1 MDAEAIAAD
10 QTLNHAYAEG
20 RADER
25 EEWLPLAE
33 KLREL
38 FRLRQ
43 VAGGGAVFSL
53 QDVLDLS
60 KELARPYK

>member
-25 EEWLPLAE
+25 EQWLPLAMLVE
-33 KLREL
+33 KWVRHN
-38 FRLRQ
+38 Q
-43 VAGGGAVFSL
+43 DQGAVTIPL
-53 QDVLDLS
+53 EGVLELS
-60 KELARPYK
+60 KELARLYK